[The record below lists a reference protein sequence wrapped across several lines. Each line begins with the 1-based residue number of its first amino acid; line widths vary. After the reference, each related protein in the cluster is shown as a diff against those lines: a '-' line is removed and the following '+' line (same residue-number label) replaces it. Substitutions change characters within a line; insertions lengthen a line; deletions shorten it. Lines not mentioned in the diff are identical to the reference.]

1 MVPNHPQPNTETAL
15 NAWRQTVAQAKA
27 KPWLADL
34 LARQGSRVFH
44 RFVYFYHRLGAR
56 PSQWRRWQRLLGVGL
71 AGAALLLALSGNPI
85 AAKPNATIV
94 VDGAVCTLADAITA
108 ANTDTATGGCQAGSG
123 ADVIDLQA
131 DVNLTSALPGFA
143 SAITLNGNDHTI
155 QRTGGEPFPVLKAV
169 VAASDL
175 TLNNATISG
184 GSLGIEN
191 AWGKT
196 TLNNVTLTGNSG
208 LAIYNVQA
216 TMTLSNSTIT
226 GNTAGAIFN
235 YYGTMTVI
243 NSTVAGNGGGIS
255 NRGMGR
261 ATLVVQNS
269 TISGNG
275 ANADSVGLNNDY
287 GMAVVSNSIIA
298 QQAAGKDCGGG
309 VEIIS
314 DGNNLESGL
323 TCGFTL
329 PTDRQNVTAEQLKLG
344 PLAGNGGP
352 TKTMALNP
360 GSVAID
366 HIANGTGG
374 CGSSVITDQ
383 RGRPRPADGND
394 DDVAAC
400 DVGAYE
406 VQPQPILSEK
416 LWMPLV
422 KK

>member
-1 MVPNHPQPNTETAL
+1 MVLNHSQPNTETAL
-15 NAWRQTVAQAKA
+15 SAWQQTVAQARA

-34 LARQGSRVFH
+34 LARQGGRVFH

-56 PSQWRRWQRLLGVGL
+56 PGQWRQLQRRLGVGL
-71 AGAALLLALSGNPI
+71 AGAALLLALSGSPTT
-85 AAKPNATIV
+85 ATPATTIV
-94 VDGAVCTLADAITA
+94 VDGAVCTLAAAITA
-108 ANTDTATGGCQAGSG
+108 ANTDTATGGCLAGSG

-131 DVNLTSALPGFA
+131 DVDLTAALPDFA
-143 SAITLNGNDHTI
+143 SAITLNGNGHTI
-155 QRTGGEPFPVLKAV
+155 RRTGGEPFDILRVQGAN
-169 VAASDL
+169 ADL
-175 TLNNATISG
+175 TLNNATVSG
-184 GSLGIEN
+184 GATGVVSV
-191 AWGKT
+191 GKV
-196 TLNNVTLTGNSG
+196 TLNNVTLTGSALG
-208 LAIYNVQA
+208 IYSVA
-216 TMTLSNSTIT
+216 SVKVSNSTIS
-226 GNTAGAIFN
+226 GNTNLAIFN

-243 NSTVAGNGGGIS
+243 NSTVAGNGGGIG

-261 ATLVVQNS
+261 AMLVVQNS

-275 ANADSVGLNNDY
+275 ANADSFGIRNDY
-287 GMAVVSNSIIA
+287 GMAVVSNSIVA
-298 QQAAGKDCGGG
+298 HQAAGKDCGGG

-314 DGNNLESGL
+314 DGNNLESG
-323 TCGFTL
+323 TSCGFTL

-344 PLAGNGGP
+344 PLADNGGP

-366 HIANGTGG
+366 HVPNGLYD
-374 CGSSVITDQ
+374 CGSIVTTDQ
-383 RGRPRPADGND
+383 RGRPRPADGNG

-400 DVGAYE
+400 DIGAYE